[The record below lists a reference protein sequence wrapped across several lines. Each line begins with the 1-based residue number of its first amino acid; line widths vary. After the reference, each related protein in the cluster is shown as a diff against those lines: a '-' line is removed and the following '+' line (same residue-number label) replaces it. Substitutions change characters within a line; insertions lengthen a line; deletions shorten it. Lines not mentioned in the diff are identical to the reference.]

1 MAILDYLKYADG
13 DAKDKRALA
22 VNAALELISVRIG
35 ATSPNGNHLDQEL
48 GKLSAYADL
57 IQQALKKVE

>member
-1 MAILDYLKYADG
+1 MALLDYVKYENG
-13 DAKDKRALA
+13 SPSDKRALA

-48 GKLSAYADL
+48 GKLSSYADK
-57 IQQALKKVE
+57 IQEALKV

>member
-1 MAILDYLKYADG
+1 MALLDFVKYENGSA
-13 DAKDKRALA
+13 ADKRALA

-48 GKLSAYADL
+48 GKLSSYADK
-57 IQQALKKVE
+57 IQEALKAQ

>member
-1 MAILDYLKYADG
+1 MALLDYIRYENG
-13 DAKDKRALA
+13 SESDKRGLA

-48 GKLSAYADL
+48 GKLAGYADK
-57 IQQALKKVE
+57 IQEALKAK